1 MPSLLLEIGCEELP
15 AGACREAEAQL
26 PELARAHIGT
36 APSQLFVG
44 PRRLAFLIDD
54 LPEQTADLWVKGP
67 PENLRDRAAAG
78 FAKKHGVAVD
88 ELELRDGFLGV
99 TVPGRELREVLP
111 EQIDRIVRGFSF
123 TKSMRWDESG
133 IRFARPV
140 RWVLAKLDAET
151 IVGETSYG
159 HRFTHGIAEVVHLV
173 EKPMVLEGHFDE
185 RFLQLPE
192 RVIVTTMQ
200 SHQRYFPI
208 EGNRFALVA
217 NGGDPDVVG
226 PGHTQVL
233 EARLEDASF
242 TFERDVAAGIDA
254 LAERLAAITFFAG
267 AGSFAEK
274 AERVAKLVERLG
286 GGDASLEAARL
297 AKADQASE
305 LVREFPELEGYI
317 GAEYARLAGYP
328 DAVTKAIEEQYLP
341 DASGGLLPQTEPGKV
356 LAAADKLD
364 TLRVAFELG
373 HKPSG
378 SRDPYG
384 LRRAAIG
391 LVRLAL
397 EGGLTIDRELLPE
410 ELREFVEERLESLL
424 DVPVEYVRA
433 ARASNVPDL
442 GGVARRAEELY
453 RERESPEFE
462 GVYTAYDR
470 AHRLAGKAQEEA
482 GHQGSARVRRGVGAG
497 NGTLLRRG
505 ARDGR
510 GRGRQGEPASSP
522 ARRARHP
529 RRARRLFADPA
540 LASGSMAKTPVEL
553 HVVSDSTGET
563 ATRLVHAL
571 EAQFPDQEFEEI
583 RHPRVET
590 VDHLR
595 LAVERAK
602 GRPAVVVYTLVEPEL
617 REQMRVL
624 CRRARLHYCDLLGH
638 PIDAVARVSGQAAQM
653 TPGARPPLD
662 SGYFKRMA
670 AIEFAVKYDD
680 GMGGG
685 LHEADIVLVGVSR
698 TSKTPLSMYLGYLGY
713 KTANV
718 PIVKGIEPP
727 PALYEIDPLK
737 IVGLTIEAGRLAEIR
752 QQRVRRLGGNNRQ
765 YAKLVEIYDELEAA
779 EAIHRRLGCPVIEIS
794 DLSIEETAARVIRL
808 IEQRRA
814 EAGATLTTA

>member
-26 PELARAHIGT
+26 PELAHAHIGT
-36 APSQLFVG
+36 APSSLFVG

-54 LPEQTADLWVKGP
+54 LPERTADAWVKGP

-159 HRFTHGIAEVVHLV
+159 HRFTHGTVEIPTAAAYADALRAADVEPVAEERRRLIVEGLDAIGGWSDPGGKLAEVVHLV
-173 EKPMVLEGHFDE
+173 EKPMVLEGRFDE

-217 NGGDPDVVG
+217 NGGDPDVVA

-254 LAERLAAITFFAG
+254 LAERLATITFFAG

-341 DASGGLLPQTEPGKV
+341 DASGGPLPQTEPGKV

-397 EGGLTIDRELLPE
+397 EGGLTIDREFLPE

-442 GGVARRAEELY
+442 GGVARRAEELF

-470 AHRLAGKAQEEA
+470 AHSLAGKAQEDAAPQLDRGLLVEEA
-482 GHQGSARVRRGVGAG
+482 EKELAEALAKVAIDG
-497 NGTLLRRG
+497 NG
-505 ARDGR
+505 DIK
-510 GRGRQGEPASSP
+510 S
-522 ARRARHP
+522 
-529 RRARRLFADPA
+529 
-540 LASGSMAKTPVEL
+540 
-553 HVVSDSTGET
+553 
-563 ATRLVHAL
+563 AL
-571 EAQFPDQEFEEI
+571 ESGAELAPVMERFFDEVLVMAEDEAV
-583 RHPRVET
+583 RANR
-590 VDHLR
+590 LR
-595 LAVERAK
+595 LLLDVRD
-602 GRPAVVVYTLVEPEL
+602 TLG
-617 REQMRVL
+617 
-624 CRRARLHYCDLLGH
+624 ALGDFSQI
-638 PIDAVARVSGQAAQM
+638 PR
-653 TPGARPPLD
+653 
-662 SGYFKRMA
+662 
-670 AIEFAVKYDD
+670 
-680 GMGGG
+680 
-685 LHEADIVLVGVSR
+685 
-698 TSKTPLSMYLGYLGY
+698 
-713 KTANV
+713 
-718 PIVKGIEPP
+718 
-727 PALYEIDPLK
+727 
-737 IVGLTIEAGRLAEIR
+737 
-752 QQRVRRLGGNNRQ
+752 
-765 YAKLVEIYDELEAA
+765 
-779 EAIHRRLGCPVIEIS
+779 
-794 DLSIEETAARVIRL
+794 
-808 IEQRRA
+808 
-814 EAGATLTTA
+814 

>member
-26 PELARAHIGT
+26 PELAHAHIGT

-54 LPEQTADLWVKGP
+54 LPERTADAWVKGP

-140 RWVLAKLDAET
+140 RWVLAKLDAQT

-159 HRFTHGIAEVVHLV
+159 HRFTHGTVEIPTAAAYADALRAADVEPVAEERRRLIVEGLDAIGGWSDPGGKLAEVVHLV
-173 EKPMVLEGHFDE
+173 EKPMVLEGRFDE

-217 NGGDPDVVG
+217 NGGDPDVVA

-254 LAERLAAITFFAG
+254 LAERLATITFFAG

-341 DASGGLLPQTEPGKV
+341 DASGGPLPQTEPGKV

-442 GGVARRAEELY
+442 GGVARRAEELF

-470 AHRLAGKAQEEA
+470 AHSLAGKAQEDAAPQLDRGLLVEEA
-482 GHQGSARVRRGVGAG
+482 EKELAEALAKVAIDG
-497 NGTLLRRG
+497 NG
-505 ARDGR
+505 DIK
-510 GRGRQGEPASSP
+510 S
-522 ARRARHP
+522 
-529 RRARRLFADPA
+529 
-540 LASGSMAKTPVEL
+540 
-553 HVVSDSTGET
+553 
-563 ATRLVHAL
+563 AL
-571 EAQFPDQEFEEI
+571 ESGAELAPVMERFFDEVLVMAEDEAV
-583 RHPRVET
+583 RANR
-590 VDHLR
+590 LR
-595 LAVERAK
+595 LLLDVRD
-602 GRPAVVVYTLVEPEL
+602 TLG
-617 REQMRVL
+617 
-624 CRRARLHYCDLLGH
+624 ALGDFSQI
-638 PIDAVARVSGQAAQM
+638 PR
-653 TPGARPPLD
+653 
-662 SGYFKRMA
+662 
-670 AIEFAVKYDD
+670 
-680 GMGGG
+680 
-685 LHEADIVLVGVSR
+685 
-698 TSKTPLSMYLGYLGY
+698 
-713 KTANV
+713 
-718 PIVKGIEPP
+718 
-727 PALYEIDPLK
+727 
-737 IVGLTIEAGRLAEIR
+737 
-752 QQRVRRLGGNNRQ
+752 
-765 YAKLVEIYDELEAA
+765 
-779 EAIHRRLGCPVIEIS
+779 
-794 DLSIEETAARVIRL
+794 
-808 IEQRRA
+808 
-814 EAGATLTTA
+814 

>member
-26 PELARAHIGT
+26 PELSRAHIGM

-54 LPEQTADLWVKGP
+54 LPERTADQWVKGP

-78 FAKKHGVAVD
+78 FAKKHGVAVE

-99 TVPGRELREVLP
+99 TVRGRELRETLP

-140 RWVLAKLDAET
+140 RWLLAKLDAET
-151 IVGETSYG
+151 IIGETSFG
-159 HRFTHGIAEVVHLV
+159 HRFTHGAVEIPTAAAYADALRAADVEPVAEERRRQIVEGLDAIGGWTDPGGKLAEVVHLV
-173 EKPMVLEGHFDE
+173 EKPIVLESRFDE

-217 NGGDPDVVG
+217 NGGDPNVVA

-242 TFERDVAAGIDA
+242 TFERDVTAGIDT

-274 AERVAKLVERLG
+274 AERVGKLAERLG

-341 DASGGLLPQTEPGKV
+341 DAAGGSLPQTEPGKV

-364 TLRVAFELG
+364 TLRIAFELG

-410 ELREFVEERLESLL
+410 ELRDFVEERLESLL

-453 RERESPEFE
+453 RERESPEFD

-482 GHQGSARVRRGVGAG
+482 AAQLDRGLLVEDAEKDLAETLAKVAIDG
-497 NGTLLRRG
+497 NGDIKAELESG
-505 ARDGR
+505 AELAPVMERFFD
-510 GRGRQGEPASSP
+510 EVLVMAEDE
-522 ARRARHP
+522 AVRANR
-529 RRARRLFADPA
+529 
-540 LASGSMAKTPVEL
+540 
-553 HVVSDSTGET
+553 
-563 ATRLVHAL
+563 
-571 EAQFPDQEFEEI
+571 
-583 RHPRVET
+583 
-590 VDHLR
+590 LR
-595 LAVERAK
+595 LLLDVRD
-602 GRPAVVVYTLVEPEL
+602 TLG
-617 REQMRVL
+617 
-624 CRRARLHYCDLLGH
+624 ALGDFSQI
-638 PIDAVARVSGQAAQM
+638 PR
-653 TPGARPPLD
+653 
-662 SGYFKRMA
+662 
-670 AIEFAVKYDD
+670 
-680 GMGGG
+680 
-685 LHEADIVLVGVSR
+685 
-698 TSKTPLSMYLGYLGY
+698 
-713 KTANV
+713 
-718 PIVKGIEPP
+718 
-727 PALYEIDPLK
+727 
-737 IVGLTIEAGRLAEIR
+737 
-752 QQRVRRLGGNNRQ
+752 
-765 YAKLVEIYDELEAA
+765 
-779 EAIHRRLGCPVIEIS
+779 
-794 DLSIEETAARVIRL
+794 
-808 IEQRRA
+808 
-814 EAGATLTTA
+814 

>member
-54 LPEQTADLWVKGP
+54 LPERTADVWVKGP

-123 TKSMRWDESG
+123 AKSMRWDESG

-159 HRFTHGIAEVVHLV
+159 HRFTHGTVEIPTAAAYADALRAADVEPVAAERRRLIVEGLEAIGGWSDPGGKLAEVVHLV

-217 NGGDPDVVG
+217 NGGDPDVVA

-373 HKPSG
+373 HNPSG

-470 AHRLAGKAQEEA
+470 AHSLAGKAQEA
-482 GHQGSARVRRGVGAG
+482 AAPQLDRGLLVEDAEKELAETLAKVAIDG
-497 NGTLLRRG
+497 NGDIK
-505 ARDGR
+505 A
-510 GRGRQGEPASSP
+510 
-522 ARRARHP
+522 
-529 RRARRLFADPA
+529 
-540 LASGSMAKTPVEL
+540 
-553 HVVSDSTGET
+553 
-563 ATRLVHAL
+563 AL
-571 EAQFPDQEFEEI
+571 ESGAELAPVMERFFDEVLVMAEDEAV
-583 RHPRVET
+583 RANR
-590 VDHLR
+590 LR
-595 LAVERAK
+595 LLLDVRD
-602 GRPAVVVYTLVEPEL
+602 TLG
-617 REQMRVL
+617 
-624 CRRARLHYCDLLGH
+624 ALGDFSQI
-638 PIDAVARVSGQAAQM
+638 PR
-653 TPGARPPLD
+653 
-662 SGYFKRMA
+662 
-670 AIEFAVKYDD
+670 
-680 GMGGG
+680 
-685 LHEADIVLVGVSR
+685 
-698 TSKTPLSMYLGYLGY
+698 
-713 KTANV
+713 
-718 PIVKGIEPP
+718 
-727 PALYEIDPLK
+727 
-737 IVGLTIEAGRLAEIR
+737 
-752 QQRVRRLGGNNRQ
+752 
-765 YAKLVEIYDELEAA
+765 
-779 EAIHRRLGCPVIEIS
+779 
-794 DLSIEETAARVIRL
+794 
-808 IEQRRA
+808 
-814 EAGATLTTA
+814 

>member
-54 LPEQTADLWVKGP
+54 LPERTADVWVKGP

-159 HRFTHGIAEVVHLV
+159 HRFTHGTVEIPTAAAYADALRAADVEPVADERRRLIVEGLEAIGGWSDPGGKLAEVVHLV

-217 NGGDPDVVG
+217 NGGDPDVVA

-470 AHRLAGKAQEEA
+470 AHSLAGKAQEA
-482 GHQGSARVRRGVGAG
+482 AAPQLDRGLLVEDAEKELAETLAKVAIDG
-497 NGTLLRRG
+497 NGDIK
-505 ARDGR
+505 A
-510 GRGRQGEPASSP
+510 
-522 ARRARHP
+522 
-529 RRARRLFADPA
+529 
-540 LASGSMAKTPVEL
+540 
-553 HVVSDSTGET
+553 
-563 ATRLVHAL
+563 AL
-571 EAQFPDQEFEEI
+571 ESGAELAPVMERFFDEVLVMAEDEAV
-583 RHPRVET
+583 RANR
-590 VDHLR
+590 LR
-595 LAVERAK
+595 LLLDVRD
-602 GRPAVVVYTLVEPEL
+602 TLG
-617 REQMRVL
+617 
-624 CRRARLHYCDLLGH
+624 ALGDFSQI
-638 PIDAVARVSGQAAQM
+638 PR
-653 TPGARPPLD
+653 
-662 SGYFKRMA
+662 
-670 AIEFAVKYDD
+670 
-680 GMGGG
+680 
-685 LHEADIVLVGVSR
+685 
-698 TSKTPLSMYLGYLGY
+698 
-713 KTANV
+713 
-718 PIVKGIEPP
+718 
-727 PALYEIDPLK
+727 
-737 IVGLTIEAGRLAEIR
+737 
-752 QQRVRRLGGNNRQ
+752 
-765 YAKLVEIYDELEAA
+765 
-779 EAIHRRLGCPVIEIS
+779 
-794 DLSIEETAARVIRL
+794 
-808 IEQRRA
+808 
-814 EAGATLTTA
+814 